1 VISEELRMPTERLS
15 MRRIRDLLRLKLS
28 QGLSDRAIATALSIS
43 KGSVGA
49 YLSRA
54 RAAGL
59 SWPLPAG
66 LDDDALELLLFPGQV
81 SARAPERPVPDWAA
95 IDRELR
101 RKGVTRALV
110 WEEYRA
116 AHPDGYS
123 YAWFC
128 ERYDAW
134 KGRARPTMRQ
144 THLGGDKV
152 FIDFSGDGIPCVDRL
167 TGEVREARLFVAA
180 MGASSYTFAEARPAE
195 TLEDWIGAQVNLF
208 AFLGGVPRLVVPDNP
223 RAVILAPDR
232 YEPGLNRTMAAMAE
246 HYGVAVLPARSRKPR
261 DKAKVEAAV
270 LVAQRWIIARL
281 RNRRFFSIEEINAAI
296 RPLLDE
302 INARVM
308 RDYGASRADLF
319 ATLDRP
325 ALSPLPAE
333 AYVFARWSRPRV
345 APDYHVEIEG
355 FFYSVPFGLIRET
368 VDARAT
374 ERTVEIFHRG
384 RRVASHARG
393 VGRRGGHVTDPAHMP
408 SAHRRYAEWT
418 PARMLASA
426 ERVGPSVAAF
436 CQATMAARPHP
447 EQGFRTCLGVLALE
461 KGYGAARLDAA
472 CRRGLQIGAR
482 SVSSIRSIL
491 RTGLDQAF
499 LEPAPDT
506 EPLRHANIRGQRYF
520 H

>member
-1 VISEELRMPTERLS
+1 MPTERLS
-15 MRRIRDLLRLKLS
+15 MRRIRELLRLKYA
-28 QGLSDRAIATALSIS
+28 QGLSSRAIASSLSVS
-43 KGSVGA
+43 KGAVGA
-49 YLSRA
+49 YLSRV

-59 SWPLPAG
+59 SWPLPPD
-66 LDDDALELLLFPGQV
+66 LDDDDALELLLFPGQV
-81 SARAPERPVPDWAA
+81 GSRVPERPVPDWGAV
-95 IDRELR
+95 DRELR
-101 RKGVTRALV
+101 RKGVTRALL

-116 AHPDGYS
+116 AYPEGYG

-128 ERYDAW
+128 EHYEAW
-134 KGRARPTMRQ
+134 KGRVRPTMRQ

-152 FIDFSGDGIPCVDRL
+152 FIDFSGDGIEIVDPL
-167 TGEVREARLFVAA
+167 TGEVSEARLFVAA
-180 MGASSYTFAEARPAE
+180 MGASSYTYAEARPAE

-208 AFLGGVPRLVVPDNP
+208 AFLGGVPRMVVPDNP
-223 RAVILAPDR
+223 RAVIVAPDR
-232 YEPGLNRTMAAMAE
+232 HEPGLNRTMAAMAE
-246 HYGVAVLPARSRKPR
+246 HYDVAVLPARPRKPR

-281 RNRRFFSIEEINAAI
+281 RNRRFFSIAQVNTAI

-302 INARVM
+302 INTRIM
-308 RDYGASRADLF
+308 RGYGASRADLF

-325 ALSPLPAE
+325 ALSRLPE
-333 AYVFARWSRPRV
+333 VPFVFARWSRPRV

-368 VDARAT
+368 VEARAT

-408 SAHRRYAEWT
+408 RAHRRYAEWT
-418 PARMLASA
+418 PARMLAAA
-426 ERVGPSVAAF
+426 EAAGPSVAAF
-436 CQATMAARPHP
+436 CEAVMAARPHP
-447 EQGFRTCLGVLALE
+447 EQGFRTCFGILSME
-461 KGYGAARLDAA
+461 KTYGRARLDAA

-491 RTGLDQAF
+491 KTGLDQAF
-499 LEPAPDT
+499 LDLTPDP

>member
-1 VISEELRMPTERLS
+1 MPTERLS

-28 QGLSDRAIATALSIS
+28 QGLSDRAIATALTLS
-43 KGSVGA
+43 KGSVTA

-59 SWPLPAG
+59 SWLLPAE

-81 SARAPERPVPDWAA
+81 GSGAAERPVPDWAV

-128 ERYDAW
+128 ERYDVW
-134 KGRARPTMRQ
+134 KGRVRPTMRQ
-144 THLGGDKV
+144 THVGGDKV
-152 FIDFSGDGIPCVDRL
+152 FIDFSGDGIPVVDRL

-208 AFLGGVPRLVVPDNP
+208 AFLGGVPRMVVPDNP
-223 RAVILAPDR
+223 RAVIVAPDR
-232 YEPGLNRTMAAMAE
+232 YEPGINRTMAAMAE
-246 HYGVAVLPARSRKPR
+246 HYGVAVMPARSRKPR

-270 LVAQRWIIARL
+270 LVAQRWIVARL

-308 RDYGASRADLF
+308 RAYGASRADLF

-325 ALSPLPAE
+325 ALSPLPDE
-333 AYVFARWSRPRV
+333 PYVFAR
-345 APDYHVEIEG
+345 
-355 FFYSVPFGLIRET
+355 
-368 VDARAT
+368 
-374 ERTVEIFHRG
+374 
-384 RRVASHARG
+384 
-393 VGRRGGHVTDPAHMP
+393 
-408 SAHRRYAEWT
+408 
-418 PARMLASA
+418 
-426 ERVGPSVAAF
+426 
-436 CQATMAARPHP
+436 
-447 EQGFRTCLGVLALE
+447 
-461 KGYGAARLDAA
+461 
-472 CRRGLQIGAR
+472 
-482 SVSSIRSIL
+482 
-491 RTGLDQAF
+491 
-499 LEPAPDT
+499 
-506 EPLRHANIRGQRYF
+506 
-520 H
+520 